1 MHEVEVE
8 EKADKKKDIPKKDE
22 SDDDLLEM
30 MENNEDEDYLAGI
43 LDEEWTV
50 SEKGAKIK

>member
-30 MENNEDEDYLAGI
+30 MQNH
-43 LDEEWTV
+43 
-50 SEKGAKIK
+50 